1 LIGEHTRRVFFA
13 LWPDD
18 ALRAAVARTTHEVV
32 GTSGGRPVPAHNLH
46 VTLVFLGSVAE
57 DRLAEL
63 EALAARVAGA
73 NVASPSELIF
83 NRIEYWKRPRV
94 LVATASPSAGVAV
107 AGALAAELFEAARS
121 AGFAP
126 DLKSLGLVGETP
138 ISPFRPH
145 VTLARKLPGPIAAVD
160 IDPLLWGF
168 TRFALVQSQR
178 GPDGSEYSVMATFP
192 LQSGHECHGS
202 PPNTD
207 CSVPPRRKFE

>member
-13 LWPDD
+13 LWPDNS
-18 ALRAAVARTTHEVV
+18 LRAAFARATHEVV
-32 GTSGGRPVPAHNLH
+32 STSGGRSVPAHNLH

-63 EALAARVAGA
+63 EALAVRIASS

-83 NRIEYWKRPRV
+83 NRIDYWKRPRV

-107 AGALAAELFEAARS
+107 AGALAAKLLEAARR
-121 AGFAP
+121 AGFVP
-126 DLKSLGLVGETP
+126 P

-145 VTLARKLPGPIAAVD
+145 VTLARKVPGPIAAVD

-168 TRFALVQSQR
+168 TRFALVLSQP
-178 GPDGSEYSVMATFP
+178 GPDGAEYSVMATFP
-192 LQSGHECHGS
+192 LQSEQQCHGT

-207 CSVPPRRKFE
+207 CAVPSRREFE